1 MFESNIWPNSATT
14 VNESIAP
21 TEKAAWLKIQNG
33 CVVLTDDKSTFTNRE
48 TGEYFQ
54 ASLFPKTDL
63 GENVY
68 ELATDNKTVT
78 AIYVNENTYR
88 EAEGDDADMQQL
100 IVELTPAEVDPYAG
114 FLNVDN
120 ETLVT
125 MAFAR
130 DNNETSN
137 KWYVAATENNLPL
150 ATSEYILNF
159 PVSFKNIQY
168 NTLPFAHSDSFLA
181 SAIGKFPI

>member
-1 MFESNIWPNSATT
+1 MRPA
-14 VNESIAP
+14 SISKLA
-21 TEKAAWLKIQNG
+21 
-33 CVVLTDDKSTFTNRE
+33 CSR
-48 TGEYFQ
+48 
-54 ASLFPKTDL
+54 KTDL

-120 ETLVT
+120 ETFGDDGFLLVIT
-125 MAFAR
+125 TRLLISGM
-130 DNNETSN
+130 
-137 KWYVAATENNLPL
+137 WQLPKIICL
-150 ATSEYILNF
+150 
-159 PVSFKNIQY
+159 
-168 NTLPFAHSDSFLA
+168 
-181 SAIGKFPI
+181 